1 VSFGAPGFLAALLL
15 VPALALLYLRG
26 DRRRRA
32 RSAQFASPAL
42 LPSGAPLRPGFRR
55 HAPLI
60 VYGAALAAVAIALA
74 RPEATVAVPE
84 ERAAVVLAT
93 DISGSMQANDVEPSR
108 IAAVRKAAL
117 DFLDR
122 APGKLRVGTVAFNHS
137 VRMIEAPSTDR
148 AETKAMIER
157 LRPSGGTATGD
168 GLAAALGLL
177 ERKGKGEKRRPPA
190 AVILLSD
197 GASTHGRDPIPV
209 AREAARDRI
218 PIYTVAF
225 GTDAGTIE
233 VERPDGTTVIRSVP
247 PDRDTMRRIAE
258 ISRGRSFSASAGA
271 ELATVYERLGSQV
284 ATHDERR
291 EITAGFAGGAAAL
304 LLLGG
309 ALSLRWFGRLP

>member
-1 VSFGAPGFLAALLL
+1 VSFAAPGFLVALLV
-15 VPALALLYLRG
+15 VPLAAWLYVAS

-32 RSAQFASPAL
+32 RSAAFASPAL
-42 LPSGAPLRPGFRR
+42 VPSVAPARPGFRR
-55 HAPLI
+55 HLPLLL
-60 VYGAALAAVAIALA
+60 YGVALAAVAIALA

-84 ERAAVVLAT
+84 ERATVVLAT
-93 DISGSMQANDVEPSR
+93 DISGSMQADDVEPSR
-108 IAAVRKAAL
+108 IAAVRRAAIG
-117 DFLDR
+117 FLDQ
-122 APGKLRVGTVAFNHS
+122 APGKLRVGAVAFNHS

-148 AETKAMIER
+148 AQAESLIGR
-157 LRPSGGTATGD
+157 LRPSGGTATGE

-177 ERKGKGEKRRPPA
+177 ERKGAGEQRRPPA

-209 AREAARDRI
+209 ARQAARDRI

-225 GTDAGTIE
+225 GTDAGTIQ
-233 VERPDGTTVIRSVP
+233 VTRADGSSVTRSVP

-258 ISRGRSFSASAGA
+258 ISKGRTFSADAGD

-309 ALSLRWFGRLP
+309 ALSMRWFGRLP